1 MITIEIKTD
10 NSAFEDDLYDEL
22 ARIFEDIASY
32 VQERRT
38 LPRKLYD
45 TNGNA
50 CGTVQED

>member
-1 MITIEIKTD
+1 MITIKIETD
-10 NSAFEDDLYDEL
+10 NSAFEDDFYDEL

-50 CGTVQED
+50 CGLVEEN